1 MYEGELYRSS
11 GSTITETQTSY
22 GTTTS
27 YKPSYDYS
35 QETETPYKDDYSVTP
50 NYEEQQSY
58 ESKIQ
63 TEIVSEEETNVRKI
77 NAPVIRREVPT
88 VVLTKTVQK
97 IQLSARMKLVAS
109 MFSIIMASLIFL
121 LAWNFI
127 SAAQLNRT
135 VDGRQSVVNQLIQDI
150 SKYEDTYNEISDDEY
165 LEARV
170 KDAGFVES
178 NESNTAYGQLGE
190 LYEEPHV
197 DNVHS
202 NWFNDLCNFLSKLF
216 S

>member
-1 MYEGELYRSS
+1 MYEGELYGSS
-11 GSTITETQTSY
+11 GSTVTETQTGY
-22 GTTTS
+22 ART

-58 ESKIQ
+58 ESKEH
-63 TEIVSEEETNVRKI
+63 TEVVSEEETNVKKI
-77 NAPVIRREVPT
+77 NAPVIRRVVPT

-135 VDGRQSVVNQLIQDI
+135 VDGRQSVVNELIQDI

-165 LEARV
+165 LEAKV
-170 KDAGFVES
+170 KNAGFVES
-178 NESNTAYGQLGE
+178 NESNTTRSQLGE

-197 DNVHS
+197 DNVKS

-216 S
+216 G